1 MYSTSEYKIGYHQ
14 ATENGCWFCS
24 VRAGSTD
31 FLRGQQAKR
40 VSSKLCLTQNIERP
54 HGIKASIL
62 ATTNHIDPTLMN
74 PEYF

>member
-54 HGIKASIL
+54 QRQVNTKTHNQSQHESI
-62 ATTNHIDPTLMN
+62 
-74 PEYF
+74 YSYQSS